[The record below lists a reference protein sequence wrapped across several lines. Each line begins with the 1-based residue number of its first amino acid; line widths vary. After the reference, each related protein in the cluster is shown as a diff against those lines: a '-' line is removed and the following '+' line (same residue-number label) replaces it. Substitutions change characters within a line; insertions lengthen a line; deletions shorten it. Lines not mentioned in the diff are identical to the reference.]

1 MNFTIFFG
9 LLGGLL
15 VLAFLAN
22 RLSKWTRVPD
32 VIGLLATGIVVAA
45 SLAPRPAEPV
55 ARYTKF
61 ECRQYGP
68 RFFVLL

>member
-55 ARYTKF
+55 AR
-61 ECRQYGP
+61 
-68 RFFVLL
+68 